1 MLAICA
7 RRVNNDWMEYFARV
21 ASSVLFV
28 TELERSV
35 SFYRDL
41 FGCEVTLRSEGEAAL
56 LLAPGGF
63 QLYIIERGRHA
74 EHHPGG
80 LGHHLLMWTAESPE
94 GLRFFEQSL
103 KAAGRYTG
111 THSAGQVTFVEGRDP
126 DGIRVVVAH
135 PDPAHGGR
143 SVFDSHLYT

>member
-1 MLAICA
+1 
-7 RRVNNDWMEYFARV
+7 MEYFARV

-80 LGHHLLMWTAESPE
+80 LGHHLLMWAAESPE

-111 THSAGQVTFVEGRDP
+111 THSVGQVTFVEGRDP